1 MPKVGLDIEE
11 EKLDKKKEEFLDLLQ
26 SFIDRRLA
34 ELLARIAWHLNL
46 LFNGGAR
53 ILRAISSWIEFHLS
67 SSYVLFNLKALSVV
81 TGGLLFVENG
91 CSPGLSLQVVNH
103 GTQ

>member
-1 MPKVGLDIEE
+1 MPKVRLDIEG
-11 EKLDKKKEEFLDLLQ
+11 EKVDRKKEEFLDLLQ
-26 SFIDRRLA
+26 SSMDRRLA

-67 SSYVLFNLKALSVV
+67 PSYVLFNLKALSIV
-81 TGGLLFVENG
+81 TEKLLFMENP
-91 CSPGLSLQVVNH
+91 CSLGYLFRW
-103 GTQ
+103 